1 MRIESI
7 IRITGISRKFRIFRI
22 IKIIGIIA
30 AVCSSALHI
39 VVEQVSTPTSK
50 RRVSKPDH
58 DRPYQFPSDQGSS
71 PECTINKDGLV
82 CLDNGVVSMKHL
94 DLSRDIPSKTRVMG
108 IQELLGAQ
116 LSWGEAF
123 SFFSR
128 LK

>member
-1 MRIESI
+1 MTIGI
-7 IRITGISRKFRIFRI
+7 IRPIRIIRI
-22 IKIIGIIA
+22 IKIIGIIVA
-30 AVCSSALHI
+30 ACRSARRI
-39 VVEQVSTPTSK
+39 VVEPTPTSK
-50 RRVSKPDH
+50 KRVSKPDQ
-58 DRPYQFPSDQGSS
+58 DGPNQSPSDQGSS
-71 PECTINKDGLV
+71 SERKINMHGLV
-82 CLDNGVVSMKHL
+82 CLDNCVVSMKHL

>member
-1 MRIESI
+1 M
-7 IRITGISRKFRIFRI
+7 
-22 IKIIGIIA
+22 
-30 AVCSSALHI
+30 
-39 VVEQVSTPTSK
+39 VEPTPTSK
-50 RRVSKPDH
+50 KRVSKPDQ
-58 DRPYQFPSDQGSS
+58 DGPNQSLSDQGSS
-71 PECTINKDGLV
+71 SERKINKHGLE